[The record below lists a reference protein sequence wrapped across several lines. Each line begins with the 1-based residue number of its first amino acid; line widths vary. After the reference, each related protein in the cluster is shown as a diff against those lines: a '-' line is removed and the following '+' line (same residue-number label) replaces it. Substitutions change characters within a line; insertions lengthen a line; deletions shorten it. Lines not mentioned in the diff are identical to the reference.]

1 MNLTQTQKEQL
12 ENAGIQCIQVSGDSP
27 TEQALKENVRKFNE
41 IRETIDPLL
50 SLVVDISGITTEYP
64 SKGKSMLGVKSDC
77 DVSYYEAEYLVS
89 KGWNPELFQY

>member
-1 MNLTQTQKEQL
+1 MRLTRAEKEQL
-12 ENAGIQCIQVSGDSP
+12 ESVGIQCIQISEDSP

-77 DVSYYEAEYLVS
+77 DIPYLEKQYLIS
-89 KGWNPELFQY
+89 KGWDARLFE